1 VIAFVCALGS
11 AQALAQNDAEG
22 DTLDAWPTPG
32 SSNIAPKYKATLE
45 KPANVEWSLEA
56 EYGVT
61 PEDIVDGR
69 ADADAISLV
78 VEDVLG
84 LAEGYYQSGDAGMR
98 FLPTRARWAV
108 LVASRLYRGIG
119 RRLRRRQHSN
129 PLLGRVVVPW
139 FEKVA
144 LVMRATGTWRQLS
157 IRPPKIRRTRQARD
171 YLDGLPYSGS

>member
-1 VIAFVCALGS
+1 M
-11 AQALAQNDAEG
+11 
-22 DTLDAWPTPG
+22 
-32 SSNIAPKYKATLE
+32 
-45 KPANVEWSLEA
+45 
-56 EYGVT
+56 
-61 PEDIVDGR
+61 
-69 ADADAISLV
+69 
-78 VEDVLG
+78 LG

-98 FLPTRARWAV
+98 FLPTRARWAI

-119 RRLRRRQHSN
+119 RRLRRRQQSN

-144 LVMRATGTWRQLS
+144 LVMRATGTWLRLS